1 MKYLYITILIITF
14 SFIYFNNDIFVFGQD
29 EFFNENPSKIIRTD
43 PNLKAEI
50 VTSGLDFPTSITFL
64 TPSIE
69 EKTSEEIIITKINTN
84 DSIINIYNPNDITN
98 YEMTPE
104 EKELQNNNKTVKIIP
119 EIEYN
124 ESIKDR
130 ILVTAD
136 VVDSYYSYNE
146 TDFYT
151 RNDEDGKKEIEIEI
165 PVLKNEKFVEVCVLY
180 YEGQHGM
187 ICKQLDIEN
196 KNILRSK
203 FNLEEKDI
211 INNYYFYQ

>member
-43 PNLKAEI
+43 LNLKAEI

-64 TPSIE
+64 APSIE

-119 EIEYN
+119 EIEFDK
-124 ESIKDR
+124 SRMDR
-130 ILVTAD
+130 IITTVD
-136 VVDSYYSYNE
+136 VNSDYSYNE
-146 TDFYT
+146 TDFYIHKD
-151 RNDEDGKKEIEIEI
+151 RGNNEIEI
-165 PVLKNEKFVEVCVLY
+165 PVLKDEKFVEVCVFY
-180 YEGQHGM
+180 YEGQHEM
-187 ICKQLDIEN
+187 ICKQLNIEN

-203 FNLEEKDI
+203 FNLESN
-211 INNYYFYQ
+211 INNNYLSN